1 MIKRIGLIIILIALL
16 SAVAFYFFGRG
27 YWAPMKQAIN
37 GKRTVADVVEQTGV
51 AAGER
56 LLPHFE
62 KAGVSYPPK
71 EVTLLAMKEEHKLE
85 LWAKSDADYRLVHV
99 YDIKKLSGVAGPK
112 LREGDK
118 QVPEGIYKIIG
129 LNPNSAYHLSMKLN
143 YPNDFDLQ
151 HAEAEGRTEPGT
163 NIFIHGKAQSIGC
176 LAMGDKNIEELF
188 LLANDVGYANFS
200 VVIAP
205 QDPRFNTLKALATNP
220 IWTVDLYQRIT
231 RAFAAFPRG

>member
-1 MIKRIGLIIILIALL
+1 MMKNLGLIFFVLTLIAVGLYLL
-16 SAVAFYFFGRG
+16 SRG
-27 YWAPMKQAIN
+27 YWVPMTQSVK
-37 GKRTVADVVEQTGV
+37 GKRTVADVVEQTGD
-51 AAGER
+51 AAKSR

-62 KAGVSYPPK
+62 KAGVSYPP
-71 EVTLLAMKEEHKLE
+71 EQVTLLAMKEEHKLE
-85 LWAKSDADYRLVHV
+85 LWATSDDEYRRVHI

-143 YPNDFDLQ
+143 YPNEFDLQ
-151 HAEAEGRTEPGT
+151 YAKAEHRTEPGT

-176 LAMGDKNIEELF
+176 LAMGDNNIEELF
-188 LLANDVGYANFS
+188 LLANDVGHTNFT

-205 QDPRFNTLKALATNP
+205 QDPRVNTLKALATNP
-220 IWTVDLYQRIT
+220 TWTVDLYQDIT
-231 RAFAAFPRG
+231 HAFTAFPKG

>member
-1 MIKRIGLIIILIALL
+1 MNRLGLMVVMIGLFA
-16 SAVAFYFFGRG
+16 AVAFYFFGRG
-27 YWAPMKQAIN
+27 YWVSMTQSVK
-37 GKRTVADVVEQTGV
+37 GKRTVADVVEQTG
-51 AAGER
+51 ATARQR

-62 KAGVSYPPK
+62 KAGVAYPPK

-85 LWAKSDADYRLVHV
+85 LWAKADDDYRLIHG
-99 YDIKKLSGVAGPK
+99 YAIKKLSGVAGPK

-151 HAEAEGRTEPGT
+151 HAKAEGRTEPGT

-176 LAMGDKNIEELF
+176 LAMGDSTIEELF
-188 LLANDVGYANFS
+188 LLANDTGHENFT

-205 QDPRFNTLKALATNP
+205 QDPRLQEPEVLESHPEWVPA
-220 IWTVDLYQRIT
+220 LYQSIQKVVVV
-231 RAFAAFPRG
+231 FSKS